1 MAFCPSCGSTVA
13 PDDTFCRSCGR
24 LLNAA
29 SVQDKGQAINP
40 SRSGAEVPSQVVP
53 TSPSSPQFKYCQ
65 ICGNL
70 NPIGVMYC
78 QQCGSNQFGLNPPAR
93 IQRPTGVT
101 IIGIIQMIFAIID
114 LLVALSIGSLIF
126 AFAPGLVL
134 VLIVISL
141 LPLFFAIA
149 FLTGRNWGRISM
161 MIGAV
166 LELFDIPIGTL
177 IGIIVLYY
185 LTRPKVVA

>member
-1 MAFCPSCGSTVA
+1 
-13 PDDTFCRSCGR
+13 
-24 LLNAA
+24 
-29 SVQDKGQAINP
+29 
-40 SRSGAEVPSQVVP
+40 
-53 TSPSSPQFKYCQ
+53 
-65 ICGNL
+65 
-70 NPIGVMYC
+70 MYC
-78 QQCGSNQFGLNPPAR
+78 QQCGSNQFGLKPPAR